1 MGKSAIK
8 IEIDEKELFKQT
20 LGGDLKETIEVITAE
35 IDNLTLVRTELI
47 KKAWPEFDFLV
58 HRVTMFWECPTSPI
72 GYCVYNGV
80 EDRAFDNCLF
90 CHDPHERK

>member
-1 MGKSAIK
+1 MSKSAIK

-20 LGGDLKETIEVITAE
+20 LAQDMKATIEEITDH
-35 IDNLTLVRTELI
+35 IDNLTLTRTNLI
-47 KKAWPEFDFLV
+47 KKAWPDFDWMV

-72 GYCVYNGV
+72 GYCIYNGY

-90 CHDPHERK
+90 CHEPHERK